1 MFGYQF
7 ISRSAHLQKISDRY
21 QRFIDRSLTNFVI
34 VPSIIVGLFHVITD
48 STHFQELL
56 QIHSRPLPAL
66 DKFESS
72 LVRMGFPK
80 YRTYTTASIT
90 AGTSSGNNSG
100 AKHEKASMCMCHLEQ
115 RGGANGFSIGGYF
128 CPTCESK
135 YCELPTECSVCHL
148 TLVSAPHLARSYH
161 FLFPVEQFEE
171 LVNSSTSGEKC
182 FGCQQMCDMQKHK
195 TLYQCLQCHQIFC
208 FECDL
213 FIHGTIFTCPGCI
226 RAGQS
231 K

>member
-1 MFGYQF
+1 MKSIGIHFSVRIY
-7 ISRSAHLQKISDRY
+7 H
-21 QRFIDRSLTNFVI
+21 VI
-34 VPSIIVGLFHVITD
+34 CSGLFHVITD

-66 DKFESS
+66 EKSESS

-80 YRTYTTASIT
+80 YRMYTTANTNVPS
-90 AGTSSGNNSG
+90 AGNTI
-100 AKHEKASMCMCHLEQ
+100 AQHEKASMCMCHLEQ
-115 RGGANGFSIGGYF
+115 RGGTNGFSIGGYF

-161 FLFPVEQFEE
+161 FLFPIEQFTELNLEE
-171 LVNSSTSGEKC
+171 NSETKC
-182 FGCQQMCDMQKHK
+182 FGCQHIFDYQKHK
-195 TLYQCLQCHQIFC
+195 TVYECPRCHQLFC

-226 RAGQS
+226 HS
-231 K
+231 S

>member
-1 MFGYQF
+1 M
-7 ISRSAHLQKISDRY
+7 
-21 QRFIDRSLTNFVI
+21 
-34 VPSIIVGLFHVITD
+34 
-48 STHFQELL
+48 
-56 QIHSRPLPAL
+56 PAL

-80 YRTYTTASIT
+80 YRTYTTNTNLSST
-90 AGTSSGNNSG
+90 TTSST
-100 AKHEKASMCMCHLEQ
+100 KHEKASMCMCHLEQ
-115 RGGANGFSIGGYF
+115 RGGTQGFSIGGYF

-161 FLFPVEQFEE
+161 FLFPIEQFNE
-171 LVNSSTSGEKC
+171 LAIDKVTQRKC
-182 FGCQQMCDMQKHK
+182 FACQHVIDDQKQKHI
-195 TLYQCLQCHQIFC
+195 YQCPKCENFFC
-208 FECDL
+208 FECDI

-226 RAGQS
+226 RYGQL

>member
-1 MFGYQF
+1 M
-7 ISRSAHLQKISDRY
+7 
-21 QRFIDRSLTNFVI
+21 
-34 VPSIIVGLFHVITD
+34 ITD
-48 STHFQELL
+48 SVHFQELL
-56 QIHSRPLPAL
+56 QIHARPLPAL

-72 LVRMGFPK
+72 LVPMGFPK
-80 YRTYTTASIT
+80 YRTHTTATVANPSNT
-90 AGTSSGNNSG
+90 TSTSSV
-100 AKHEKASMCMCHLEQ
+100 KHEKASMCMCHLEQ
-115 RGGANGFSIGGYF
+115 RGGTNGFSIGGYF

-161 FLFPVEQFEE
+161 FLFPIEQFLE
-171 LVNSSTSGEKC
+171 LNYQDHSNYERC
-182 FGCQQMCDMQKHK
+182 FACQQQFDGQTHK
-195 TLYQCLQCHQIFC
+195 TIYQCPHCNQLFC

-226 RAGQS
+226 RYGPS

>member
-1 MFGYQF
+1 M
-7 ISRSAHLQKISDRY
+7 IS
-21 QRFIDRSLTNFVI
+21 
-34 VPSIIVGLFHVITD
+34 GLFHVITD

-80 YRTYTTASIT
+80 YRTYTTTNANATT
-90 AGTSSGNNSG
+90 ATTAASSGTANSST
-100 AKHEKASMCMCHLEQ
+100 KHEKASMCMCHLEQ
-115 RGGANGFSIGGYF
+115 RGGTTGFSIGGYF

-161 FLFPVEQFEE
+161 FLFPIDQFEE
-171 LVNSSTSGEKC
+171 LTDQIDMAEKC
-182 FGCQQMCDMQKHK
+182 FGCQQSLDVQKHK
-195 TLYQCLQCHQIFC
+195 TVHRCPNCQQIFC

-226 RAGQS
+226 RHGQL